1 MTTYNNGRNGLM
13 FFSCKCFLESVDTIF
28 HFRWVANTGSSVN
41 RYDYETYVLEFKP
54 VDEDVWQRKP
64 VNICLLSN
72 YIHLTPPIES
82 YTITNHTNT
91 DDDEI
96 VDYFKV
102 KDLLHNL
109 LIVACDIKEPN
120 TVYREKLEANRLYF
134 IKPPFRFKMQQ
145 FPEFEKQQG
154 KVSIRISNGSKYT
167 DTDTCFLFWTFNSWK
182 YIMKGEAIIKKRKLE
197 AAIEPETKS
206 IEVVPEEIK
215 SEI

>member
-13 FFSCKCFLESVDTIF
+13 FFSCKCFLESVDTLF
-28 HFRWVANTGSSVN
+28 HFRWVANTGSSSN
-41 RYDYETYVLEFKP
+41 RDDYETYVLEFKP
-54 VDEDVWQRKP
+54 VDEEVWQRKP

-72 YIHLTPPIES
+72 FIHLTPPIES

-102 KDLLHNL
+102 KELLHKL
-109 LIVACDIKEPN
+109 LIVACDIKEPSSI
-120 TVYREKLEANRLYF
+120 YIEKPEANRLYF
-134 IKPPFRFKMQQ
+134 IKPPFRFKMRQ
-145 FPEFEKQQG
+145 FPKFQEQQG

-167 DTDTCFLFWTFNSWK
+167 DTDTCFLYWTFNSWK
-182 YIMKGEAIIKKRKLE
+182 YIMKGESIIKKRKLA
-197 AAIEPETKS
+197 AAIEPETET
-206 IEVVPEEIK
+206 IEIVFDEIK